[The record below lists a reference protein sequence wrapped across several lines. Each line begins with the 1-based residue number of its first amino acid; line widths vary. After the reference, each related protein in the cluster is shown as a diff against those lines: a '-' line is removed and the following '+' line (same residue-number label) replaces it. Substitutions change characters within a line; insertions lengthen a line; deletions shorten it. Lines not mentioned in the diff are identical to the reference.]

1 MILDEYNTIVN
12 ELKLN
17 DLAKGQKNNYAVT
30 RDLESIL
37 EGNEYINTLFDNLI
51 TTNNL
56 PMIANKF
63 V

>member
-12 ELKLN
+12 ELKLDN
-17 DLAKGQKNNYAVT
+17 LAKGQKNNYAVT

-37 EGNEYINTLFDNLI
+37 EGNEHINALFDNLI